1 MRHGLWVTTLTCLLL
16 LSHPAVAHHSAGAQ
30 FDVSRTTML
39 TGTVVRVE
47 WRNPHVM
54 LALQETSGT
63 VRWELS
69 THPPA
74 MLLELGVTK
83 GLLAGKP
90 GETVTAILHPA
101 LNGRRM
107 GWVTRLTYSDSHSI
121 SLFEP

>member
-1 MRHGLWVTTLTCLLL
+1 MRQGLWVTTLTCLLS
-16 LSHPAVAHHSAGAQ
+16 LSHPAAAHHSVGAQ
-30 FDVSRTTML
+30 FDASTTTTL
-39 TGTVVRVE
+39 TGAVVRVE
-47 WRNPHVM
+47 WRSPHVV
-54 LALQETSGT
+54 LAVKETSGSA
-63 VRWELS
+63 RWDLS

-90 GETVTAILHPA
+90 GETITATIHPA

-107 GWVTRLTYSDSHSI
+107 GWVTRLTYSDGHSI